1 MFYMETL
8 KRLYETIK
16 NDDSISE
23 HDKKELLAHLTTVI
37 NILAMC

>member
-8 KRLYETIK
+8 KKLSNAIK
-16 NDDSISE
+16 NDDSIGE